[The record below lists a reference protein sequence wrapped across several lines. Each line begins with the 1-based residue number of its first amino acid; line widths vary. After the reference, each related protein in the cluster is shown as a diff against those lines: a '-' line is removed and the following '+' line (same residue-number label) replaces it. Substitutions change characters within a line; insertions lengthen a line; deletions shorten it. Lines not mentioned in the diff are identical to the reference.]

1 MYIINRASAAEHTII
16 PINALFNIEFFT
28 SAVDIEST
36 HFLIKGVINLYG
48 VMVLPILHMWWS
60 MTGQSIC

>member
-1 MYIINRASAAEHTII
+1 MYITNRATANEQMTI
-16 PINALFNIEFFT
+16 PINTLINREFFT

-48 VMVLPILHMWWS
+48 IIVLPILHLWWS
-60 MTGQSIC
+60 MTGQNVG